1 MTTDQTRTLSVDGMS
16 CEHCAQSVAEA
27 LEGVDGVSQAT
38 VDLDA
43 AEATVSLDGNVS
55 HSQLANAVDEAG
67 YRVPNNGV

>member
-1 MTTDQTRTLSVDGMS
+1 MTTDQTKTLSVDGMS

-43 AEATVSLDGNVS
+43 AEATVSLDGKVS
-55 HSQLANAVDEAG
+55 HDRLAEAVDEAG
-67 YRVPNNGV
+67 YEVPAGT

>member
-16 CEHCAQSVAEA
+16 CEHCAESVVEA

-55 HSQLANAVDEAG
+55 LDRLAKAVDKAG
-67 YRVPNNGV
+67 YEVPVGT

>member
-27 LEGVDGVSQAT
+27 LEGVEGVAEAT
-38 VDLDA
+38 VDLDS

-55 HSQLANAVDEAG
+55 HDRLAEAVAEAG
-67 YRVPNNGV
+67 YEVPAGT

>member
-1 MTTDQTRTLSVDGMS
+1 MTTDQRRTLSVHGMS
-16 CEHCAQSVAEA
+16 CEHCAESVVEA

-55 HSQLANAVDEAG
+55 RDRLAEAVDEAG
-67 YRVPNNGV
+67 YEVPAGA